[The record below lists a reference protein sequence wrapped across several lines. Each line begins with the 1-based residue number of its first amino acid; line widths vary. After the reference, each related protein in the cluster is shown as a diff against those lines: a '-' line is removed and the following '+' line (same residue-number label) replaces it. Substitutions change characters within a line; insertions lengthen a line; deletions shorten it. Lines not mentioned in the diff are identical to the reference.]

1 MSSTRVN
8 CSEPKSSSVTAWTD
22 QGSRSGPCLLA
33 SWSKDWRIRGTDSAS
48 RMLGSSFS
56 RTPMSRFVVQSVPA
70 RIGSTNPGSA
80 TNRYSLSGVNF
91 TP

>member
-1 MSSTRVN
+1 
-8 CSEPKSSSVTAWTD
+8 
-22 QGSRSGPCLLA
+22 
-33 SWSKDWRIRGTDSAS
+33 
-48 RMLGSSFS
+48 
-56 RTPMSRFVVQSVPA
+56 MSRFVVQSVPA